1 MLSES
6 MLNIFMRVVKRKM
19 DLEGKTAEEVLQA
32 YPTLTEE
39 EKEQILGAITN
50 EQRQDRTR

>member
-19 DLEGKTAEEVLQA
+19 ALEGETAEEVLQA
-32 YPTLTEE
+32 YPALTEE
-39 EKEQILGAITN
+39 EKEQILEAITN
-50 EQRQDRTR
+50 EQRKDRTR